1 MFDWTLFAVF
11 LPTFFFVS
19 ITPGMCM
26 TLAMTLGMSVGV
38 RRTLW
43 MMLGEL
49 IGVATVAV
57 ASVVGVASFMFDH
70 PQVFTAFKFVGGL
83 YLAYLG
89 TQMWQAKGKMALT
102 NDNVTA
108 RISNYELFSQGL
120 ITAIANP
127 KGWAFM
133 VALLP
138 PFINPEKPFMVQ
150 LSALIGIIMFT
161 EFSCLM
167 LYASTGKSIRLFMN
181 QGNNLALL
189 NRFSGG
195 LMLLLGLWLI
205 LG

>member
-1 MFDWTLFAVF
+1 
-11 LPTFFFVS
+11 
-19 ITPGMCM
+19 M